1 MIRRHRWQPAACAVA
16 LAAALLISL
25 TSCGGGGEAKPS
37 PTPNDVM
44 MVVTPTPGTPVP
56 HTPTPSTGEQTYTVR
71 EGDNLSGIAAR
82 FGISEKALEK
92 ANNITDPNSI
102 YAGQVLVIPAP

>member
-1 MIRRHRWQPAACAVA
+1 MIRSHSLKTVACAAA

-56 HTPTPSTGEQTYTVR
+56 DTPTPSTGQQTYTVR
-71 EGDNLSGIAAR
+71 EGDSLSGIAAR
-82 FGISEKALEK
+82 FGITEKQLEQ